1 MWSGLLDVRGGAQ
14 FSKAIEEAL
23 EAADVVVDP
32 VVEQTQSSSRG
43 VRDEASVGRRLS
55 DAWSRLDLRYGNLA
69 EAAGALKLMQSGK
82 VSASRIG
89 EAFVRARL
97 DPTKANVDHAVELA
111 TVRGRMLTEWQN
123 SSARLASSV
132 ERTSH

>member
-1 MWSGLLDVRGGAQ
+1 MSAAEPNSRKPLRKRSKPPMLLSSCGR
-14 FSKAIEEAL
+14 
-23 EAADVVVDP
+23 
-32 VVEQTQSSSRG
+32 QTQSSPRG
-43 VRDEASVGRRLS
+43 FGTKRRSGGTL
-55 DAWSRLDLRYGNLA
+55 DAWSWVDLRYGNLA

-97 DPTKANVDHAVELA
+97 DPTKAKVDHAVELA

-132 ERTSH
+132 ERTSY

>member
-1 MWSGLLDVRGGAQ
+1 
-14 FSKAIEEAL
+14 
-23 EAADVVVDP
+23 
-32 VVEQTQSSSRG
+32 
-43 VRDEASVGRRLS
+43 
-55 DAWSRLDLRYGNLA
+55 
-69 EAAGALKLMQSGK
+69 MQSGK

-97 DPTKANVDHAVELA
+97 DPTKAKVDHAVELA

-132 ERTSH
+132 ERTSY

>member
-1 MWSGLLDVRGGAQ
+1 MSAAEPNSRKPLRKRRSGGTL
-14 FSKAIEEAL
+14 
-23 EAADVVVDP
+23 
-32 VVEQTQSSSRG
+32 
-43 VRDEASVGRRLS
+43 
-55 DAWSRLDLRYGNLA
+55 DAWSWVDLRYGNLA

-97 DPTKANVDHAVELA
+97 DPTKAKVDHAVELA

-132 ERTSH
+132 ERTSY